1 MLTREFDKS
10 SLPHI
15 TAVTL
20 FNHSL
25 VCDMQAIFFK
35 GDDSVYPTY
44 LLLTSYNYYE
54 TKNNWCSKHV
64 SVKIEYFGSF
74 KIEKGKP

>member
-10 SLPHI
+10 SLPHII

-44 LLLTSYNYYE
+44 LLLTSYVTTIMKQKTIGAQNMFLL
-54 TKNNWCSKHV
+54 K
-64 SVKIEYFGSF
+64 
-74 KIEKGKP
+74 